1 MKKLSLSSLFLFGA
15 VLSWGQSLLI
25 TEINYNP
32 PDGPDTLEYIEIY
45 NNTQDIV
52 NMTDFSLV
60 GVDFT
65 FPAFTLESQEYVL
78 VAKDSLAMLS
88 AFGVT
93 AFQWVSGG
101 LNNNGELIALLN
113 AAGIGVDSVDF
124 SDGDGW
130 PTTAD
135 GSGPS
140 LVLCNLTS
148 DNNDPANW
156 QAANTPTGYVTNG
169 IEILGNPNGPSQ
181 CLEGP
186 SIYFPTGSM
195 EFPENGGS
203 ASIRVVMA
211 NGDGSGA
218 SVTVGLDAAS
228 TALNGSDFDFSE
240 VLITFD
246 PQEVDTQIVMIP
258 ITDDLT
264 AEGLETIVVGL
275 SAPSSNAS
283 VDNARSTFI
292 LTITDN
298 DSNIPKIVINEI
310 MYNNPGGDTYEYL
323 ELLNHETIPVN
334 LKGFNFTSGIT
345 YTFPDMTLAPGGYLV
360 LAIDSVLFE
369 QNLGVQA
376 LQFGGQ
382 LNNTGESVT
391 LRDSL
396 GNEIDQVTYSA
407 SAPWD
412 ADANGAGGSLEL
424 CDPDS
429 DNELAASWK
438 ASITG
443 TGFFVNGIE
452 ILGTPGAANDCSEP
466 PPVSYPAYPV
476 GLVTTLDANGQTDS
490 LGVTCQIQ
498 GLMYGV
504 NLRPGGLQFTLIDSQ
519 NEGIG
524 VFEQTGDYG
533 LSPVEGD
540 ELIIR
545 GKINQFNGLTQID
558 PDTVIL
564 VSSGNALFDPT
575 VITDLGENAESQL
588 VKINNLTIVNP
599 AQWTNSGSGFNVD
612 VTNGTQTFAMRIDN
626 DVNIFGTDPPS
637 VPFNLVGLGGQFDSS
652 SPYTDGYQIFP
663 RYLADI
669 QLLNAVVDPGLA
681 EGLKIY
687 PNPVGQT
694 LHIETDRQFDQVQ
707 ILNMLGESVIWQ
719 SAAGLALQID
729 LKTLPA
735 GAYVI
740 KLIKGNRIWSER
752 IIKH

>member
-1 MKKLSLSSLFLFGA
+1 MKKLGFLSLFLIGA
-15 VLSWGQSLLI
+15 ALSQAQSLVI

-32 PDGPDTLEYIEIY
+32 PDGPDTLEYLEIF
-45 NNTQDIV
+45 NNTQDVIDLT
-52 NMTDFSLV
+52 NYSLV
-60 GVDFT
+60 GVEFS
-65 FPAFTLESQEYVL
+65 FPPFNLESQEYVL

-101 LNNNGELIALLN
+101 LNNSGELIALLN
-113 AAGIGVDSVDF
+113 SAGIGVDSVDF

-130 PTTAD
+130 PTTPD
-135 GSGPS
+135 GNGPS
-140 LVLCNLTS
+140 LVLCNLTA
-148 DNNDPANW
+148 DNNNPANW
-156 QAANTPTGYVTNG
+156 QAANSPTGFVTNN
-169 IEILGNPNGPSQ
+169 IEILANPNGGSQ
-181 CLEGP
+181 CLAGP
-186 SIYFPTGSM
+186 VIYFPTGNI
-195 EFPENGGS
+195 EFAENGGS
-203 ASIRVVMA
+203 AMIKVVMA
-211 NGDGSGA
+211 NGDGTGA
-218 SVTVGLDAAS
+218 SVTAGLNPAS
-228 TALNGSDFDFSE
+228 TALNGADFNFSS
-240 VLITFD
+240 VQLTFAA
-246 PQEVDTQIVMIP
+246 QEVDTQTVVIP
-258 ITDDLT
+258 ITDDLSP
-264 AEGLETIVVGL
+264 EGLETVVITL
-275 SAPSSNAS
+275 SAPSANAS
-283 VDNARSTFI
+283 VDNARATFT

-298 DSNIPKIVINEI
+298 DSNIPNIVINEI
-310 MYNNPGGDTYEYL
+310 MYNNPGADTYEFL
-323 ELLNHETIPVN
+323 ELLNNDEAPVN

-345 YTFPDMTLAPGGYLV
+345 YTFPDLTLAPGEYLV

-396 GNEIDQVTYSA
+396 GNEVDLVTYSA

-412 ADANGAGGSLEL
+412 ADANGLGSSLEL

-438 ASITG
+438 SSITG

-452 ILGTPGAANDCSEP
+452 VLASPGAANDCSEA

-476 GLVTTLDANGQTDS
+476 GLVTSLDANGQTDS
-490 LGVTCQIQ
+490 LGVTCQLQ
-498 GLMYGV
+498 GVMYGV
-504 NLRPGGLQFTLIDSQ
+504 NLRPGGLQFTLIDGA

-540 ELIIR
+540 QLIIR

-564 VSSGNALFDPT
+564 VSSGNPLFAPT

-612 VTNGTQTFAMRIDN
+612 VTNGSQTFAMRIDN
-626 DVNIFGTDPPS
+626 DVNLFGTTPPS

-652 SPYTDGYQIFP
+652 SPYTEGYQIFP
-663 RYLADI
+663 RYLGDI
-669 QLLNAVVDPGLA
+669 QLLNAVLDPDLA
-681 EGLKIY
+681 DGLKIY
-687 PNPVGQT
+687 PNPAGEI
-694 LHIETDRQFDQVQ
+694 LNIETIRQLDRIQV
-707 ILNMLGESVIWQ
+707 LNTLGERLIDQPVS
-719 SAAGLALQID
+719 GLALQLE

-735 GAYVI
+735 GAYIV
-740 KLIKGNRIWSER
+740 KLIKDDRIWSR
-752 IIKH
+752 HIIKQ